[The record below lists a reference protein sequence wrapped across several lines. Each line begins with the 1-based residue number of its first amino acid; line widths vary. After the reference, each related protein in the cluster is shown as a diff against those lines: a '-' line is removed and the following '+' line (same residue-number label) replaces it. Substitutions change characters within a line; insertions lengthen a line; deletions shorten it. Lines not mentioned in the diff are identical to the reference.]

1 MLEYPNNSLRPMI
14 NLDERYHDYLDGSK
28 KLRIDGEDERL
39 YAYGWHCD
47 GNEIKGYYLT
57 TENYKLFYNMNEQ
70 FVRMEALRDPVVS
83 Q

>member
-1 MLEYPNNSLRPMI
+1 MI

-28 KLRIDGEDERL
+28 KLRIDGTDERL
-39 YAYGWHCD
+39 NAYGWHCD

-70 FVRMEALRDPVVS
+70 FIKMETLRQPVVS
-83 Q
+83 

>member
-1 MLEYPNNSLRPMI
+1 MI

-28 KLRIDGEDERL
+28 KLRIDGVDERL
-39 YAYGWHCD
+39 NAYGWHCD

-57 TENYKLFYNMNEQ
+57 TENYKLYYNMKEQ
-70 FVRMEALRDPVVS
+70 FLKMDGNQFQDIL